1 METKENKE
9 NKKLIILIGIL
20 FAIIIGL
27 LIVLIFI
34 TNKSKKPFESNS
46 STTTTTTTTQIVE
59 KNPYD
64 LSKLNNEEIRFI
76 DIEELNKYE
85 YTMENNL
92 FTKINNESSAY
103 NSFVNNYT
111 ADFIFSYVPFLKIS
125 NKKLYWKV
133 NNEWKEDNKIAEE
146 IKFVTYFIDEV
157 TINKFVIITTNK
169 IYIIEI
175 PNGIDTIG
183 NMLEEFNNKY
193 KNLKYKVINEIVTFA
208 NEKTQV
214 VECNLMN
221 NVYLSINGK
230 AQVLNSVTSDP
241 VLASDYYKNFSSI
254 LSSYINSCGF
264 MQSTITIDK
273 DGIIQNNNIDKTI
286 IKNAKYYFGNEK
298 FEMVVDSNMNYYLKL
313 NNNDYYGKI
322 KSMDFNR
329 INQELRI
336 EISSGKNIILKDT
349 SNGLWNA

>member
-20 FAIIIGL
+20 FAVIIGL
-27 LIVLIFI
+27 LIALIFI
-34 TNKSKKPFESNS
+34 TNNSKKIPESDS

-111 ADFIFSYVPFLKIS
+111 ADFKFTYVPFLKIS

-146 IKFVTYFIDEV
+146 IKFVTYFINEV

-169 IYIIEI
+169 IYIIY
-175 PNGIDTIG
+175 NH
-183 NMLEEFNNKY
+183 
-193 KNLKYKVINEIVTFA
+193 NEIYAILIIDKNNYYWSVCQDNILYPLEKKTKENKDYIIEMMLNFA
-208 NEKTQV
+208 NE
-214 VECNLMN
+214 E
-221 NVYLSINGK
+221 
-230 AQVLNSVTSDP
+230 
-241 VLASDYYKNFSSI
+241 
-254 LSSYINSCGF
+254 
-264 MQSTITIDK
+264 
-273 DGIIQNNNIDKTI
+273 
-286 IKNAKYYFGNEK
+286 
-298 FEMVVDSNMNYYLKL
+298 
-313 NNNDYYGKI
+313 KI
-322 KSMDFNR
+322 KKIVPNISEMNTETKVKVLRSFHFN
-329 INQELRI
+329 
-336 EISSGKNIILKDT
+336 STGYHFK
-349 SNGLWNA
+349 